1 MEKIKKIF
9 LTATLR
15 NSTLTMFGTT
25 VNGFL
30 GAVFYI
36 LVARYLGPAQFGL
49 FSVATLVLNMVSDIG
64 DLGTNTGLVRFVS
77 AHRVNDPEK
86 ANRFLKLGFEIK
98 LVASLVLGA
107 VGVLLSSWIAVV
119 LFQKSELT
127 PLLRIAFLGV
137 SGSLL
142 FSFILSA
149 LQSYE
154 RFWSWSIVQIVS
166 NAGRLVL
173 IIVFYWFF
181 GRSAIISMGVYA
193 LIPMLSFVAGLF
205 VTSTRFFKTKDETS
219 EIRDFFN
226 YNKWVALFT
235 LISAFSSRLD
245 SFLTARY
252 LTIFEVGIYAAATRV
267 TQIVPQLV
275 GAISTVVAPKMA
287 STGGRDEFIKY
298 MKKTQLFVI
307 AIAGLG
313 VISIPVVSYFIP
325 ILFGKDYV
333 STIPIFIILLFA
345 MLIFLIS
352 VPIHTSVFYYFSYPK
367 LFVWITMVHLA
378 VVALAGYFLIP
389 VFGIFAVAYSVL
401 FANILDLAIPGI
413 WVVLKLKEE
422 QHPPQ

>member
-9 LTATLR
+9 LTATFR
-15 NSTLTMFGTT
+15 NLSLTMFGTT

-77 AHRVNDPEK
+77 AHRVSDPEK

-98 LVASLVLGA
+98 LVASLVFGA

-119 LFQKSELT
+119 LFQKPELT
-127 PLLRIAFLGV
+127 PLLRIAFLGI

-154 RFWSWSIVQIVS
+154 RFWSWSLVQIVS
-166 NAGRLVL
+166 NSGRIVL
-173 IIVFYWFF
+173 IFVFYWFF
-181 GRSAIISMGVYA
+181 GRSAITSMGVYA
-193 LIPMLSFVAGLF
+193 LIPMLSFVGGLF
-205 VTSTRFFKTKDETS
+205 VTSTRFFKVKGEAS
-219 EIRDFFN
+219 EVKDFFN
-226 YNKWVALFT
+226 YNKWVVLFT
-235 LISAFSSRLD
+235 LIAAFSSRLD

-252 LTIFEVGIYAAATRV
+252 LSIFEVGIYAAATRV

-287 STGGRDEFIKY
+287 SAGGRDEFIKY

-307 AIAGLG
+307 AIAALG
-313 VISIPVVSYFIP
+313 VLSIPVVSYFIP

-345 MLIFLIS
+345 MLVFLIS
-352 VPIHTSVFYYFSYPK
+352 VPIHTSVIYYFSYPK
-367 LFVWITMVHLA
+367 LFVWVTTVHLA

-401 FANILDLAIPGI
+401 FANILDLVIPGV
-413 WVVLKLKEE
+413 WVFLKLKER
-422 QHPPQ
+422 

>member
-1 MEKIKKIF
+1 M
-9 LTATLR
+9 
-15 NSTLTMFGTT
+15 
-25 VNGFL
+25 
-30 GAVFYI
+30 
-36 LVARYLGPAQFGL
+36 ARYLGPAQFGL

-119 LFQKSELT
+119 LFQKPELT

-181 GRSAIISMGVYA
+181 GRSAITSMGVYA
-193 LIPMLSFVAGLF
+193 LIPMLSFVGGLF
-205 VTSTRFFKTKDETS
+205 VTSTRFFKVKGEKS
-219 EIRDFFN
+219 EVKDFFN

-235 LISAFSSRLD
+235 LIAAFSSRLD

-275 GAISTVVAPKMA
+275 GAISTVIAPKMA
-287 STGGRDEFIKY
+287 SAGGKDELIKY

-345 MLIFLIS
+345 MLVFLIS
-352 VPIHTSVFYYFSYPK
+352 VPIHTSVIYYFSYPK
-367 LFVWITMVHLA
+367 LFVWVTMVHLA
-378 VVALAGYFLIP
+378 VVALVGYFLIP

-401 FANILDLAIPGI
+401 FANILDLAIPGV
-413 WVVLKLKEE
+413 WVLLKLKEK

>member
-1 MEKIKKIF
+1 
-9 LTATLR
+9 
-15 NSTLTMFGTT
+15 MFGTT

-119 LFQKSELT
+119 LFQKPELT

-181 GRSAIISMGVYA
+181 GRSAITSMGVYA
-193 LIPMLSFVAGLF
+193 LIPMLSFVGGLF
-205 VTSTRFFKTKDETS
+205 VTSTRFFKVKGEKS
-219 EIRDFFN
+219 EVKDFFN

-235 LISAFSSRLD
+235 LIAAFSSRLD

-275 GAISTVVAPKMA
+275 GAISTVIAPKMA
-287 STGGRDEFIKY
+287 SAGGKDELIKY

-345 MLIFLIS
+345 MLVFLIS
-352 VPIHTSVFYYFSYPK
+352 VPIHTSVIYYFSYPK
-367 LFVWITMVHLA
+367 LFVWVTMVHLA
-378 VVALAGYFLIP
+378 VVALVGYFLIP

-401 FANILDLAIPGI
+401 FANILDLAIPGV
-413 WVVLKLKEE
+413 WVLLKLKEK

>member
-1 MEKIKKIF
+1 M
-9 LTATLR
+9 
-15 NSTLTMFGTT
+15 
-25 VNGFL
+25 NGFL

-119 LFQKSELT
+119 LFQKPALT

-181 GRSAIISMGVYA
+181 GRSAITSMGVYA
-193 LIPMLSFVAGLF
+193 LIPMLSFVGGLF
-205 VTSTRFFKTKDETS
+205 VTSTRFFKVKGEKS
-219 EIRDFFN
+219 EVKDFFN

-235 LISAFSSRLD
+235 LIAAFSSRLD

-275 GAISTVVAPKMA
+275 GAISTVIAPKMA
-287 STGGRDEFIKY
+287 SAGGKDELIKY

-345 MLIFLIS
+345 MLVFLIS
-352 VPIHTSVFYYFSYPK
+352 VPIHTSVIYYFSYPK
-367 LFVWITMVHLA
+367 LFVWVTMVHLA
-378 VVALAGYFLIP
+378 VVALVGYFLIP

-401 FANILDLAIPGI
+401 FANILDLAIPGV
-413 WVVLKLKEE
+413 WVLLKLKEK